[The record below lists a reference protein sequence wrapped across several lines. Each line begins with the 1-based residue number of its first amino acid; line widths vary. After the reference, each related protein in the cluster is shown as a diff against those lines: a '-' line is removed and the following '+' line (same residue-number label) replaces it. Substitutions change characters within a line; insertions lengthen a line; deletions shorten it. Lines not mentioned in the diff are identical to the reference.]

1 MARFRIRSWESGS
14 QPVACCSFRLQNKH
28 CMLDPGYILEL
39 DPGYILE
46 LDPGYML
53 ELDLG
58 CMLELDLGCM
68 PELDSG
74 CRLDPGQGMSFER
87 WSKE

>member
-28 CMLDPGYILEL
+28 YMLDPGH
-39 DPGYILE
+39 
-46 LDPGYML
+46 
-53 ELDLG
+53 
-58 CMLELDLGCM
+58 MLELDLGCM
-68 PELDSG
+68 PELDLGCMPELDLGCMPELDPG